1 MKNSQVT
8 ILSLVLY
15 PITLLYGLVIRV
27 RNQLFDWEILPSREF
42 DLPVIS
48 VGNIT
53 VGGTGKTPHVEYLV
67 ELLKPEFKIAALSRG
82 YKRKTRSFR
91 IATPE
96 SGVEEIGDEPR
107 QMKQKYPDITVAV
120 DRKRV
125 HGIEQLIEL
134 PEQVDVV
141 LLDDAFQHRYVKPGI
156 SILLIDYNRLIQ
168 EDMLLPSGRLR
179 EPASA
184 RSRAQI
190 ILVTRSPE
198 RIKPIEMRNLA
209 KRMNLEIH
217 QHLFFTTVG
226 YGDLK
231 PVYSGSE
238 IKDPASLK
246 AKKAPVLILAG
257 IANPRP
263 IRRYARSISTQIH
276 EIIFPDHHRYTTKD
290 LEKICKR
297 YQSIG
302 HPDTIILTTEKDAM
316 RLQSLQPGESL
327 RRALCYVTIHVR
339 FLNNDQT
346 EFNQIILNYVRSNKR
361 DNILYQGKSRS
372 TARNSNYTGD
382 RTR

>member
-156 SILLIDYNRLIQ
+156 SILLIDYNRMIT
-168 EDMLLPSGRLR
+168 EDTFLPAGRLR
-179 EPASA
+179 EAVSGKK
-184 RSRAQI
+184 RADI
-190 ILVTRSPE
+190 ILITKSPMKM
-198 RIKPIEMRNLA
+198 KPMEMRNIVKQLD
-209 KRMNLEIH
+209 LDLH
-217 QHLFFTTVG
+217 QHLFFTTIE
-226 YGDLK
+226 YGKLI
-231 PVYSGSE
+231 PVYNDGNVETGISGR
-238 IKDPASLK
+238 D
-246 AKKAPVLILAG
+246 KKTTLLIVSG

-263 IRRYARSISTQIH
+263 IRRFARTISTSLH
-276 EIIFPDHHRYTTKD
+276 ELKFPDHHAYTMND
-290 LEKICKR
+290 LEKIKAR
-297 YQSIG
+297 YLTLN
-302 HPDTIILTTEKDAM
+302 HPDAIILTTEKDAI
-316 RLQSLQPGESL
+316 RLQELEAHEQL
-327 RRALCYVTIHVR
+327 
-339 FLNNDQT
+339 
-346 EFNQIILNYVRSNKR
+346 K
-361 DNILYQGKSRS
+361 KSMF
-372 TARNSNYTGD
+372 YIPIKV
-382 RTR
+382 